1 MSQLN
6 PITLLAQV
14 LAVNA
19 KDLPFALAEYDRV
32 RKPDMQ
38 ALRYL
43 DSISGRIWGGGACLN
58 PFEWCLRSSRQRT
71 CRRCA
76 TRTPSSG
83 ASGAA
88 VRDPTP
94 CDNLASQL
102 AADMQALRYLDSI
115 SGQAHLGRQCATES
129 SAV

>member
-58 PFEWCLRSSRQRT
+58 PFECLPAFKS
-71 CRRCA
+71 
-76 TRTPSSG
+76 
-83 ASGAA
+83 
-88 VRDPTP
+88 
-94 CDNLASQL
+94 
-102 AADMQALRYLDSI
+102 AADMQALRYPVSI
-115 SGQAHLGRQCATES
+115 PGRIWGGG
-129 SAV
+129 V

>member
-43 DSISGRIWGGGACLN
+43 DSISG
-58 PFEWCLRSSRQRT
+58 
-71 CRRCA
+71 
-76 TRTPSSG
+76 
-83 ASGAA
+83 
-88 VRDPTP
+88 
-94 CDNLASQL
+94 
-102 AADMQALRYLDSI
+102 
-115 SGQAHLGRQCATES
+115 QAHLGRQCATES